1 MRFWVGGY
9 TAGAGGDAEG
19 IGVLHAGEADSPWAS
34 GQLGMGPTAVV
45 EPGSPSWLAAH
56 PSLDVVYAALEGA
69 GTVQA
74 YRRTGDQ
81 KLVRFGAPRP
91 AGDAVCHV
99 GVSPDGRFLLASCWG
114 DGRVVKMGVDAS
126 GALSTPSLAPSA
138 TDPYRRGEPGAPVP
152 APEAGRDALAAASR
166 ALREAAGEEYAHLVP
181 DYDGED
187 DAPPA
192 SGQATAASSGDRVS
206 RAHESIFLSGGLVA
220 TTDVGFD
227 LVRIW
232 RPGSEGGL
240 RLAQEVS
247 LPLGCGP
254 RHGVWHPS
262 GHLYVVTEHS
272 REVFVLAPDREGRWS
287 VVSGEQLLGTLDGDT
302 GAELAMSRD
311 GATLYA
317 GVRGSDTLGV
327 LTVRGGGEAV
337 QMSAL
342 VEAGTRWP
350 RFHTVVRD
358 SVLVAGQYAGEIV
371 TLLLDER
378 TGIPGRP
385 RHRVSAP
392 SPTSLLPFR

>member
-9 TAGAGGDAEG
+9 AAAAGGNADG
-19 IGVLHAGEADSPWAS
+19 IGVLLAGEADSPWAS
-34 GQLGMGPTAVV
+34 GQLGMRPTAVA
-45 EPGSPSWLAAH
+45 EPGSASWLAAH
-56 PSLDVVYAALEGA
+56 PTLDVVYAALEGT

-74 YRRTGDQ
+74 YRRTGDE
-81 KLVRFGAPRP
+81 KLARLGAPRA
-91 AGDAVCHV
+91 AGEAVCHV
-99 GVSPDGRFLLASCWG
+99 GVSPDGRYLLASCWG
-114 DGRVVKMGVDAS
+114 DGRVVKMTLDAS
-126 GALSTPSLAPSA
+126 GAPSAPSIAPAA
-138 TDPYRRGEPGAPVP
+138 TDPYRRDDGAPV
-152 APEAGRDALAAASR
+152 AASDADAGDLAAASR

-181 DYDGED
+181 DYDRE
-187 DAPPA
+187 PETEPA
-192 SGQATAASSGDRVS
+192 IEKAVAAASEDRVS
-206 RAHESIFLSGGLVA
+206 RAHEAIFLAGGLVA
-220 TTDVGFD
+220 TTDLGFD

-232 RPGSEGGL
+232 RPGTDGGL
-240 RLAQEVS
+240 RLAQEVP

-262 GHLYVVTEHS
+262 GHLYVLTEYS
-272 REVFVLAPDREGRWS
+272 REVFVLAADREGRWS

-302 GAELAMSRD
+302 GAGLAMSRD

-317 GVRGSDTLGV
+317 GVRGSDTLGS
-327 LTVRGGGEAV
+327 LTVRGGGEAL
-337 QMSAL
+337 QLSAL
-342 VEAGTRWP
+342 VETGARWP

-358 SVLVAGQYAGEIV
+358 TVLVAGQYGNEIV